1 MCLMGAIQRSPII
14 GLRISLGIILSAAY
28 SI

>member
-1 MCLMGAIQRSPII
+1 MCLMGSVQRSPFI
-14 GLRISLGIILSAAY
+14 GLAMSLGIILSAAY